1 MKNRHLTK
9 IAFLLL
15 GFLVF
20 CAAAPL
26 VLFMA
31 PAQAEDASACYSIN
45 DGDTRTYCLA
55 RAHHDASQC
64 YAIQRP
70 DLRAQCR
77 AEVRK

>member
-1 MKNRHLTK
+1 MKNRYLANL
-9 IAFLLL
+9 AFLLL
-15 GFLVF
+15 GFVVF

-26 VLFMA
+26 LLFTA
-31 PAQAEDASACYSIN
+31 PAKAEDASACYAIT
-45 DGDTRTYCLA
+45 DGDARTYCLA
-55 RAHHDASQC
+55 RAHRDASQC